1 MSKAKFF
8 TVGDM
13 VETTADY
20 EIDYSAC
27 LDEEER
33 SRRYEHGEPIA
44 FRIPAG
50 SCGVVISK
58 QNVIGTEDKQAVCFY
73 DVPNWDCLYYSNHF
87 EQVEEHEI
95 GPGHYIPV
103 RMLRLLEDFRDFEPA
118 SIIDDLF

>member
-20 EIDYSAC
+20 KIDYSDC
-27 LDEEER
+27 LDEEGR
-33 SRRYEHGEPIA
+33 TYRYEQGKPIV
-44 FRIPAG
+44 FHIPAG
-50 SCGVVISK
+50 SCGIVISR
-58 QNVIGTEDKQAVCFY
+58 QNVIGMEDKQAVRFY
-73 DVPNWDCLYYSNHF
+73 DVPNWDCLYYSNNF

-103 RMLRLLEDFRDFEPA
+103 RMLRQIEDFMDFEPA